1 MALFL
6 VLLLLLAAAWGLA
19 DYQLSQIEQA
29 PPPVIVPSPAP
40 AAPPIPPPPMEP
52 TATEAD
58 SINRQEEAGDT
69 AKATGETP
77 EPSVQETRQDQQQ

>member
-29 PPPVIVPSPAP
+29 PPPVISPPPAP
-40 AAPPIPPPPMEP
+40 ATPAIPPPTIEP
-52 TATEAD
+52 PAKEVD
-58 SINRQEEAGDT
+58 PVSQEETADT
-69 AKATGETP
+69 AKTTDGTP
-77 EPSVQETRQDQQQ
+77 ASSVQETSQDQRQ

>member
-29 PPPVIVPSPAP
+29 PPPVIAPPPAP
-40 AAPPIPPPPMEP
+40 AAPPIPPTTIEP
-52 TATEAD
+52 TATETD
-58 SINRQEEAGDT
+58 SVKREEAGDT
-69 AKATGETP
+69 TKATDETP
-77 EPSVQETRQDQQQ
+77 APSVQETRQDQQQ